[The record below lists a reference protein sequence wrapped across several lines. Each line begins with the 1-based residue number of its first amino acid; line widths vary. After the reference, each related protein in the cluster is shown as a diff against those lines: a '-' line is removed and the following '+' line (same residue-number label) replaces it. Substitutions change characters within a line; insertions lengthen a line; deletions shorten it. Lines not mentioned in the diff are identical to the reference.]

1 MIRTAT
7 VRKFPTTPPTFPDRS
22 RGRDLLP
29 SPLATDTHEN
39 EEPIMIPP
47 AWKNERLAR
56 IASYAVLIAVLAL
69 VVAGQM
75 GLGPLKPA

>member
-1 MIRTAT
+1 
-7 VRKFPTTPPTFPDRS
+7 
-22 RGRDLLP
+22 LP